1 MRIAE
6 TWHLSWLKLYQLWSN
21 KMINEKELR
30 EGEHAVLAE
39 TLERKEVEDKTQEK
53 TQILERRYYY
63 PPFYEGVVIDPGF
76 FKLERYGR
84 IIFALG
90 TLHCFP
96 LKILPEAYLKIIGT
110 CEQAFFENTTQSTYT
125 EADLVK
131 IGLLRD
137 KPNPDWNKGFTSA
150 VEEIFKN
157 AFQIWCKNS
166 GRTVPIERVNPKMA
180 FWFCHGVS
188 SINNMDQ
195 ELEKLFGD
203 KVDSLDTQ
211 SSLTTVITEFSI
223 EETNRRLEIQFG
235 YLRDSPCYESEF
247 LEYDKQYLSGK
258 MLYDEEL
265 IRVQE
270 EDLNMVSN
278 RNKVWFSKLNEANF
292 KDPTFVGVGFGHLV
306 GRAGLLCLM
315 ENAGWKISKINR
327 EGKEEPISAAKLFS
341 SHQPISKIP
350 KLILNGFKNFVID
363 HPIKFGLGTLGVITA
378 LAVGRTYLK
387 INRIP

>member
-1 MRIAE
+1 MK
-6 TWHLSWLKLYQLWSN
+6 KLYQSWSG
-21 KMINEKELR
+21 KVINEKEMR
-30 EGEHAVLAE
+30 EEGLSVLTE
-39 TLERKEVEDKTQEK
+39 TVERKEIEDKLHEES
-53 TQILERRYYY
+53 QILERRYYY
-63 PPFYEGVVIDPGF
+63 PPFYEGVVIEPGF

-84 IIFALG
+84 IIFSLG
-90 TLHCFP
+90 TAHCFP

-110 CEQAFFENTTQSTYT
+110 CKQAFFENTAQSTYT

-137 KPNPDWNKGFTSA
+137 KPNSYWNKGFTPA
-150 VEEIFKN
+150 AEEIFKN

-166 GRTVPIERVNPKMA
+166 GKTVSIERANSRMA
-180 FWFCHGVS
+180 FWFCHSVS
-188 SINNMDQ
+188 STNTMDE

-211 SSLTTVITEFSI
+211 SSLMPVITEFSI
-223 EETNRRLEIQFG
+223 EETNRRLEVQFG

-258 MLYDEEL
+258 MLYDEEF
-265 IRVQE
+265 IREQE
-270 EDLNMVSN
+270 EALIMVSN
-278 RNKVWFSKLNEANF
+278 RNKVWFPKLNEANF
-292 KDPTFVGVGFGHLV
+292 KEPTFVGVGFGHLV

-327 EGKEEPISAAKLFS
+327 EGKEELISAAKLFS

-350 KLILNGFKNFVID
+350 KLILNGFKNFVME
-363 HPIKFGLGTLGVITA
+363 HPKKFGLGTLGAIAVLA
-378 LAVGRTYLK
+378 LGRAYLK
-387 INRIP
+387 NNRIP